1 MRASEFVNEGKVVD
15 KGKLDGTTGA
25 AIPSAQSYPDLAGH
39 YYDMYRFGIA
49 AAMAP
54 TDDHHDF
61 ARQSV
66 GPEMFTIQYTD
77 GERAIL
83 DKAHKIMGVRPKKHT
98 SQKSEEPDNTQSV
111 SPVAKPKRNRYGV

>member
-15 KGKLDGTTGA
+15 KGKLDGSAGA
-25 AIPSAQSYPDLAGH
+25 TIPSAQSYPEISGH
-39 YYDMYRFGIA
+39 YYDMYRFGVA

-54 TDDHHDF
+54 TNDHHDF

-77 GERAIL
+77 GDKEIL

-98 SQKSEEPDNTQSV
+98 SQKSEEPEHVHSV

>member
-15 KGKLDGTTGA
+15 KGKLDGTAGA
-25 AIPSAQSYPDLAGH
+25 AIPSAQSYPEILGH

-54 TDDHHDF
+54 ADDHHDF

-77 GERAIL
+77 GEREIL
-83 DKAHKIMGVRPKKHT
+83 DKAHKIMGVHPKKHT
-98 SQKSEEPDNTQSV
+98 SQKSEEINHVHSV
-111 SPVAKPKRNRYGV
+111 SPVAKPKRNKYGV